1 MRTTSSSVLLARQPI
16 FSRDRG
22 IVAYELLY
30 RSPSER
36 EGALFIDN
44 ALATADVVDAAFH
57 RIGIQAV
64 VGRARA
70 LVNVDAEFLLSRRI
84 ERLPRESVMLELLET
99 IDIDAQIVRR
109 CRTLKERGYQLALD
123 DVCQYSDK
131 FEPLL
136 EFVDVVKIDVMQ
148 LDAESLAKLVQQLKA
163 WPARLLAEKVDT
175 AKRLKQCLELGVEW
189 VQGFF
194 CGRPVVLTA

>member
-16 FSRDRG
+16 FGRDRG

-36 EGALFIDN
+36 EGAFFIDN
-44 ALATADVVDAAFH
+44 ALATADVVDAAFR
-57 RIGIQAV
+57 RIGIRAV

-84 ERLPRESVMLELLET
+84 EQLPAESVMLELLET

-123 DVCQYSDK
+123 DVCQYSGK

-148 LDAESLAKLVQQLKA
+148 LDAESLAKLVQQLRA

-175 AKRLKQCLELGVEW
+175 ANRLKQCLELGVEW

-194 CGRPVVLTA
+194 CGRPVVLPA